1 MWCQR
6 EGIEIQMTA
15 PYSPSQ
21 NGVAEWMNQTL
32 VELARTM
39 IRGLPEFLWE
49 YAVAHSSYL
58 RNRSYTN
65 TLDDK
70 TPYEMKYKTKPN
82 VAHLR
87 PFGSSVWVL
96 LQGIN
101 EPRKMELKS

>member
-1 MWCQR
+1 MHEKHPKAIQIDRGKEFVNEDLKIWCQC

-21 NGVAEWMNQTL
+21 NGVAEQMNQTL
-32 VELARTM
+32 VELAHTM

-70 TPYEMKYKTKPN
+70 TPYEMKYNIKPD
-82 VAHLR
+82 VAHL
-87 PFGSSVWVL
+87 
-96 LQGIN
+96 
-101 EPRKMELKS
+101 